1 VIVRGPL
8 KGEKDMSENLLE
20 IKDLSIEF
28 RTYDGV
34 VKAINHMSFDV
45 PKGKTVGLV
54 GETGAGKTT
63 TALSVLYQTRL
74 VSSHLV
80 PSCLRARIC

>member
-1 VIVRGPL
+1 
-8 KGEKDMSENLLE
+8 MSENLLE

-63 TALSVLYQTRL
+63 TALSVMGLVPTRL

>member
-1 VIVRGPL
+1 MIVREPL

-54 GETGAGKTT
+54 GENWG
-63 TALSVLYQTRL
+63 R
-74 VSSHLV
+74 
-80 PSCLRARIC
+80 

>member
-1 VIVRGPL
+1 MIVREPL

-45 PKGKTVGLV
+45 PKGKTCG
-54 GETGAGKTT
+54 GNWG
-63 TALSVLYQTRL
+63 R
-74 VSSHLV
+74 
-80 PSCLRARIC
+80 